1 MFRLDTLKQMD
12 ELKDF
17 ADELAVISDRLRD
30 EQEKRKDDDQ
40 DVIDVLNDVCYKMS
54 VKFYN
59 WRSIVGKYYFSG
71 RLVCFKF
78 KSNFYDSHSTFK
90 I

>member
-17 ADELAVISDRLRD
+17 AEELAVISDRLRD

-59 WRSIVGKYYFSG
+59 
-71 RLVCFKF
+71 
-78 KSNFYDSHSTFK
+78 
-90 I
+90 

>member
-1 MFRLDTLKQMD
+1 MD

-17 ADELAVISDRLRD
+17 AEELAVISDRLRD

-59 WRSIVGKYYFSG
+59 
-71 RLVCFKF
+71 
-78 KSNFYDSHSTFK
+78 
-90 I
+90 